1 MIDLFRSLSDKGKCP
16 KGVLHCWGGT
26 EEEMKEFLDLGLY
39 ISFSGTVTFPKAT
52 QIHKCAEVVP
62 EDRFLVET
70 DSPFLAPVPRRG
82 KRNEPAFVEFVASK
96 IADIRGQSFAS
107 VAKSSTSN
115 ARLLFGLP

>member
-1 MIDLFRSLSDKGKCP
+1 M
-16 KGVLHCWGGT
+16 HCWGGT

-52 QIHKCAEVVP
+52 QIHKCAAVVP

-82 KRNEPAFVEFVASK
+82 KRNEPAFVELVASR
-96 IADIRGQSFAS
+96 IAEIRGQTFDS
-107 VAKSSTSN
+107 VANSSTSN
-115 ARLLFGLP
+115 SRALFGLP